1 MADDANYRDLM
12 AHLEAVFARGDGE
25 AQFAKPVDA
34 PSALSAGAGTQMGFT
49 SGSLGMQGDR
59 GSVTANISGDEV
71 GTPAGYSIGV
81 NAGPVGYQQSRPM
94 QRGAPAQHSFRLNLD
109 PEDVGTRLQ
118 AILNQSPGGRR
129 SYGVGTGGEGWGAQA
144 VYDPHRKALQISGG
158 LERRFAHGG
167 SVPGYAEGGLMERLR
182 NLLKGEEYQSQ
193 GGKTVND
200 GQVNW
205 GDSDSAADFFRADK
219 ARTALDKARSSV
231 ANIERA
237 SAAPLP
243 PRRPMPEAAP
253 APDRGD
259 FSRTI
264 PGAQPPMQSERFM
277 PMPSTPYG
285 ALNRIAQQ
293 PEKPMPYSRWPIASD
308 RYRDVNDWTPAEVLG
323 LMRAKRSMGE
333 TVTGYAHGGV
343 VRGYAEGGFRD
354 PNDPLGG
361 LAVDPND
368 PRQWLQFGGR
378 DEGDIPTGVPLALP
392 LGEPISQAAQGIAD
406 IPGSIGSYIAETSQK
421 PDPSQRMAEDIRRFG
436 GAFADQAMSSP
447 MEFAKTVGG
456 FIPGIGEAIS
466 AYDAK
471 NLYGDLQKA
480 EAEGD
485 AKKADTLRQFYGLA
499 TAGAIPGVGIA
510 SRVAG
515 KVKQG
520 AAHEASN
527 LAAKATE
534 IFGKTRDIR
543 EAGYV
548 MPDGSMLDF
557 TGRHQVTNDYARI
570 DDFNRPVGGKRDWMS
585 GERNVDHREV
595 SDLIDAPQGISGTDA
610 MTQFMDQTNAI
621 RNKPGI
627 GFESVETP
635 TDQQLKALVGGHN
648 KSYRG
653 EPMMVELSDRA
664 TGNVIASTEF
674 EKPTVE
680 TVKKWFD
687 ENVKN
692 KSDYI
697 PHDNPER
704 AKNFANWFG
713 ESKMVDDNNKP
724 LVLYHGSK
732 DDIGYFNL
740 HHPNR
745 KDAGWL
751 GTGVYLTD
759 DPDLA
764 SIYAKHQKSGPQG
777 PNVMPLY
784 AKLENPFYAPLEFKE
799 KIRNIENSQGK
810 EAARDAADAMT
821 RDLQDKGYDGVVF
834 NYENNKGREVV
845 VFDPAGVKSST
856 GNNGMFNP
864 KSDVLNKAQGGS
876 VRGYATGGPA
886 DDSIEAL
893 YNKYTGR
900 SADPEGRAYW
910 QSQLAGMAPEE
921 QDAAFLKGAN
931 AAYAAN
937 AAAPGPVSDAQIKN
951 LYQQYAGREADQGG
965 LEYWKQ
971 KAAAPGATY
980 ADLSNQFRQDV
991 ASAGSQ
997 DQVQTV
1003 KAPPFLEKFDY
1014 ENFDNPLD
1022 AGLDYLK
1029 RTLGDKAAAALY
1041 GNFNTES
1048 YANPQQLQ
1056 TAGGPNGRP
1065 LFDRFTNMPLGMGL
1079 AQWSPERQNNLYK
1092 FADKYGVDPNSTEGQ
1107 LRFAVNEL
1115 TTNPSYSKWLNRLQQ
1130 PNVNVAGATQIL
1142 GKRYEAPARLQQTIA
1157 ERKAAADLFSRYMNK
1172 GTLTPEEQAR
1182 IASIKGGVKDPMFAA
1197 KLAARQAPTQV
1208 ATKPAT
1214 NNQLPNSAD
1223 ILGDTGFNPVVDTSV
1238 NDRIMQDANDRQQQL
1253 IQNSLNYNGTDPNSL
1268 FNSYMNYPTTSF
1280 SSGGV
1285 PGGMGGAD
1293 SFTGL
1298 TYMPLSEL
1306 LGQSGQSEF
1315 SPYLP
1320 YAEGGSV
1327 GYAEGGSF
1335 QPMFEGD
1342 SETLQARAKQL
1353 AKQAYSDPRSLS
1365 SEDMKEWN
1373 LLAGRYNLPFSAQN
1387 PMPYEDE
1394 MEQRNNALERN
1405 LSAKERRRT
1414 YARGGA
1420 VDAYDP
1426 AEIDAIAAQIRGAA

>member
-1 MADDANYRDLM
+1 MNNRPFNLGIDPLDAQARLQSLM
-12 AHLEAVFARGDGE
+12 QP
-25 AQFAKPVDA
+25 AQFA
-34 PSALSAGAGTQMGFT
+34 
-49 SGSLGMQGDR
+49 R
-59 GSVTANISGDEV
+59 
-71 GTPAGYSIGV
+71 
-81 NAGPVGYQQSRPM
+81 
-94 QRGAPAQHSFRLNLD
+94 
-109 PEDVGTRLQ
+109 
-118 AILNQSPGGRR
+118 
-129 SYGVGTGGEGWGAQA
+129 
-144 VYDPHRKALQISGG
+144 
-158 LERRFAHGG
+158 GG

-182 NLLKGEEYQSQ
+182 NLLKGDDYQSQ
-193 GGKTVND
+193 GGKTVRD
-200 GQVNW
+200 GEVNW

-219 ARTALDKARSSV
+219 ARMALDKGRRSV

-237 SAAPLP
+237 SAAPRAVVAPLP

-253 APDRGD
+253 APAPDRND
-259 FSRTI
+259 FYRATPSLNRDDSRVI
-264 PGAQPPMQSERFM
+264 PGAQPIMRSDRFE
-277 PMPSTPYG
+277 PFPGAKPAPYG
-285 ALNRIAQQ
+285 ALSRMRKILENDQQ
-293 PEKPMPYSRWPIASD
+293 TDAAALLNALKAMQSQ
-308 RYRDVNDWTPAEVLG
+308 
-323 LMRAKRSMGE
+323 GE
-333 TVTGYAHGGV
+333 TVTGYAQGGV
-343 VRGYAEGGFRD
+343 VRGYAEGGPIYD
-354 PNDPLGG
+354 ELGNVIAG
-361 LAVDPND
+361 DNTDYRSVPGYGAVEAASV
-368 PRQWLQFGGR
+368 GAGR
-378 DEGDIPTGVPLALP
+378 AGQAV
-392 LGEPISQAAQGIAD
+392 GEPIRQAAQGIGD
-406 IPGSIGSYIAETSQK
+406 IPGAIGSYIAETSQK
-421 PDPSQRMAEDIRRFG
+421 PDPSQRMAEDIRKFG
-436 GAFADQAMSSP
+436 SAFADQAMSSP
-447 MEFAKTVGG
+447 TEFAKTVGG

-471 NLYGDLQKA
+471 HLYGDLQKA

-485 AKKADTLRQFYGLA
+485 TGKADMLRRLYGLA
-499 TAGAIPGVGIA
+499 SAGAIPGVGMA
-510 SRVAG
+510 ARVAG
-515 KVKQG
+515 K
-520 AAHEASN
+520 
-527 LAAKATE
+527 AKAA
-534 IFGKTRDIR
+534 IR
-543 EAGYV
+543 
-548 MPDGSMLDF
+548 
-557 TGRHQVTNDYARI
+557 I
-570 DDFNRPVGGKRDWMS
+570 
-585 GERNVDHREV
+585 GERELPILRSTDDLFEV
-595 SDLIDAPQGISGTDA
+595 MDANAHVGRAKPDA
-610 MTQFMDQTNAI
+610 MLPID
-621 RNKPGI
+621 
-627 GFESVETP
+627 SVEGGVDLADP
-635 TDQQLKALVGGHN
+635 KQRARVDALKEKMMGDDGHISRIIVDQ
-648 KSYRG
+648 
-653 EPMMVELSDRA
+653 D
-664 TGNVIASTEF
+664 GNVIEGQHRLEALRELGAKEVPVSQF
-674 EKPTVE
+674 EDLAANVNMGQLGESLDKAQRMGGDQRSSLISNA
-680 TVKKWFD
+680 FD
-687 ENVKN
+687 ALKEEGSVAKIRENYDAPKGYERGWNAVLDDLEKQMD
-692 KSDYI
+692 KSAFDYI
-697 PHDNPER
+697 PHDNPKR

-713 ESKMVDDNNKP
+713 KSKMVDDNNKP

-784 AKLENPFYAPLEFKE
+784 AKLENPFYAPLEFKD

-845 VFDPAGVKSST
+845 VFDPTGVKSST

-886 DDSIEAL
+886 DDQIEAL

-937 AAAPGPVSDAQIKN
+937 AAAPGPVTDAQIQN

-980 ADLSNQFRQDV
+980 AGLSNQFRQDV
-991 ASAGSQ
+991 ASAGGQ
-997 DQVQTV
+997 DQLQTV
-1003 KAPPFLEKFDY
+1003 KAPAWLEKFDY

-1130 PNVNVAGATQIL
+1130 PNVDVAGATQII

-1197 KLAARQAPTQV
+1197 KLKEKQDLIAKNAAAEKAKLAGT
-1208 ATKPAT
+1208 T
-1214 NNQLPNSAD
+1214 D
-1223 ILGDTGFNPVVDTSV
+1223 ILGDTGFNQVVDTSV
-1238 NDRIMQDANDRQQQL
+1238 NDRIMQQSNDYLNQSLQNNLNSSFVDANNFNTGL
-1253 IQNSLNYNGTDPNSL
+1253 GPYN
-1268 FNSYMNYPTTSF
+1268 MNMSF
-1280 SSGGV
+1280 SSGGAQGNSQF
-1285 PGGMGGAD
+1285 PGTSDFSVGV
-1293 SFTGL
+1293 
-1298 TYMPLSEL
+1298 MPNLPDW
-1306 LGQSGQSEF
+1306 F
-1315 SPYLP
+1315 NPSPF
-1320 YAEGGSV
+1320 AKGGSV

-1342 SETLQARAKQL
+1342 SEMLQMRAKQL
-1353 AKQAYSDPRSLS
+1353 AKQAYSNPRSLS

-1373 LLAGRYNLPFSAQN
+1373 LLAGRYNLPFSSQT
-1387 PMPYEDE
+1387 PMSYEDE
-1394 MEQRNNALERN
+1394 MEQRNTALERN
-1405 LSAKERRRT
+1405 MSAKERRRT
-1414 YARGGA
+1414 YAQGGS